1 MKRTKA
7 NRERKTRKARPRTR
21 NQAKRQNHIPRTR
34 REKENQLDAFA
45 ALALMRREG
54 MSASSATEAE
64 GTTVRNLRKYVGPAL
79 RKRGEEYVA
88 KRSDRLPRVLIA
100 IDSKGIRPIV
110 VRSSGAASLVG
121 RYFNA
126 VDAALKG
133 KRGALKEFRGKK
145 IPYNKLTFLTNLR
158 TLRRLKDAGV
168 LDNLKDIY
176 WHGRK
181 R

>member
-1 MKRTKA
+1 MVKIMSRKQRKRGTVL
-7 NRERKTRKARPRTR
+7 RT
-21 NQAKRQNHIPRTR
+21 I
-34 REKENQLDAFA
+34 REKERQLDAFA

-54 MSASSATEAE
+54 MSASSAAEAE
-64 GTTVRNLRKYVGPAL
+64 GTTVRNMRKYVGPAL
-79 RKRGEEYVA
+79 RKRGKDYAA

-100 IDSKGIRPIV
+100 IDNKGTRPIV
-110 VRSSGAASLVG
+110 VRSSKAASKMG

-126 VDAALKG
+126 VDDALKG
-133 KRGALKEFRGKK
+133 KRGALREFRGKR
-145 IPYNKLTFLTNLR
+145 IPYTRLKFLTNLK

-176 WHGRK
+176 WHGKK

>member
-1 MKRTKA
+1 MVKIMSRKQRKRGTV
-7 NRERKTRKARPRTR
+7 PR
-21 NQAKRQNHIPRTR
+21 NV
-34 REKENQLDAFA
+34 REKERQLDAFA

-54 MSASSATEAE
+54 MSASSAVEAE
-64 GTTVRNLRKYVGPAL
+64 GTTVRNLRKYVGTAL
-79 RKRGEEYVA
+79 RKRGKDYVA

-100 IDSKGIRPIV
+100 IDNKGTRPIV
-110 VRSSGAASLVG
+110 VRSSKAASKMG

-126 VDAALKG
+126 VDDALKG
-133 KRGALKEFRGKK
+133 KRGALREFRGKR
-145 IPYNKLTFLTNLR
+145 IPYTRLKFLTNLK

-176 WHGRK
+176 WHGKK